1 MEWNQEGRCCSQLA
15 TSSARDFSQAQ
26 NWTYTF
32 WVPFFVRISPLRC
45 FPANLLFFV
54 FFFNKIRDCMF
65 TRCSHPCQ
73 MQRTCFLAHALSA
86 EDVKRPKSQSR
97 WEHEGQIE
105 CFSHP
110 LQNHKGCCSKPEY
123 ISNINLKYQRFL
135 KKHKKL
141 LYIKFNSNVALLLAS
156 LCHWNFGFRLT
167 PDMQ

>member
-45 FPANLLFFV
+45 FPAILLFFV

-73 MQRTCFLAHALSA
+73 MQRTCFLGTRAFCWRCDAT
-86 EDVKRPKSQSR
+86 KKPKQMRARGPNRMFFTPSPKPQR
-97 WEHEGQIE
+97 M
-105 CFSHP
+105 
-110 LQNHKGCCSKPEY
+110 LQQTWIY
-123 ISNINLKYQRFL
+123 FKYQFKVPAFPEKNIKNCCTSDSTQMLRFYWL
-135 KKHKKL
+135 PC
-141 LYIKFNSNVALLLAS
+141 ATGTLAS
-156 LCHWNFGFRLT
+156 
-167 PDMQ
+167 D